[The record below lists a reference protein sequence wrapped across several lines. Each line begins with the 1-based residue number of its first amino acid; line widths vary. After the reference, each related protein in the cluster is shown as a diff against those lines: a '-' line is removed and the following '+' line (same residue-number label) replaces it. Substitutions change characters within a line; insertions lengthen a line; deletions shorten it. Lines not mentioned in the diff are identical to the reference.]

1 MPRFVGNGEPYLQRG
16 VTPMQGIVLK
26 SMYENKNPTPA
37 SPTKSIYD
45 LVKQDI
51 KMPEGLL
58 FRGKYVGKTR
68 NTLGYENTN

>member
-1 MPRFVGNGEPYLQRG
+1 MSPYSKDKPQ
-16 VTPMQGIVLK
+16 
-26 SMYENKNPTPA
+26 A
-37 SPTKSIYD
+37 SPSKSIYE

-68 NTLGYENTN
+68 NNLGIDNYKTAEYGQPDNRSEYRSRVNS